1 MIFNQK
7 RSWEYKRWPKWY
19 IEGESTGG
27 RIHHCGALPVPH
39 FHFWGRHRFKYHTK
53 PLHQATYSVA
63 FHHPY
68 TWFMGSGAIL
78 ANQWIDR
85 IDGWRWKSKRERVGW
100 WWIGWG
106 WVREIGE
113 LGGGKWTLSVW
124 VRQSADMWEN
134 IYVPSSLSFAST
146 LPTTVPFGEF
156 SNRFILY
163 SGELNI
169 GSLSLEL
176 ITSTIISAV
185 DVSCG
190 MPVSVTMAFKW
201 ICLIDS

>member
-1 MIFNQK
+1 
-7 RSWEYKRWPKWY
+7 
-19 IEGESTGG
+19 
-27 RIHHCGALPVPH
+27 
-39 FHFWGRHRFKYHTK
+39 
-53 PLHQATYSVA
+53 
-63 FHHPY
+63 
-68 TWFMGSGAIL
+68 
-78 ANQWIDR
+78 
-85 IDGWRWKSKRERVGW
+85 
-100 WWIGWG
+100 
-106 WVREIGE
+106 
-113 LGGGKWTLSVW
+113 
-124 VRQSADMWEN
+124 MWEN